1 MKTVAIFANTS
12 KPDAIFWAER
22 AIAQLLERGA
32 ECCAE
37 PEVAQRLAPGLAA
50 KVEQIPVARFGNFA
64 DIVIAF
70 GGDGTMLAA
79 ARQLAETDV
88 PLMGVNVGKLG
99 FLAEFST
106 GELPEAIDSALN
118 GCFRIVDRALLQAT
132 IDGRTVYALNEFAVE
147 KDGSPKT
154 MGIRLSVNDHEV
166 ADYRSDGLIICTP
179 TGSTAY
185 SLSCGGPVIAPSAP
199 VMCITPVSAHT
210 LTLRPLVIP
219 DTLEVS
225 IEVLAPAGSARL
237 TADGFVEK
245 ILGENER
252 LTIRGSEMKI
262 KLVKHSTT
270 TYFDL
275 LRAKLLWSAG
285 SAAGSDATY
294 R

>member
-1 MKTVAIFANTS
+1 MKNVALFANTS
-12 KPDAIFWAER
+12 KPIAIAWAER
-22 AIAQLLERGA
+22 AAIILKQMGA
-32 ECCAE
+32 TCCAE
-37 PEVAQRLAPGLAA
+37 PQVIE
-50 KVEQIPVARFGNFA
+50 RFNAETAENMDSLSVDKFGHYA

-79 ARQLAETDV
+79 ARKLAETDI

-106 GELPEAIDSALN
+106 KELPEALASVMN
-118 GCFRIVDRALLQAT
+118 GSYRIVDRALLEMEL
-132 IDGRTVYALNEFAVE
+132 DGRKIYALNEFAIE
-147 KDGSPKT
+147 KDGSPRT
-154 MGIRLSVNDHEV
+154 VGVRISVSNHPV
-166 ADYRSDGLIICTP
+166 ADYRADGVIISTP

-199 VMCITPVSAHT
+199 VMCITPISAHT
-210 LTLRPLVIP
+210 LTMRPLVIP
-219 DTLEVS
+219 DTLDVS
-225 IEVLAPAGSARL
+225 VQILAPAGGTRL

-245 ILGENER
+245 ILGDNEQFS
-252 LTIRGSEMKI
+252 IRASDMKI

-285 SAAGSDATY
+285 GITADVGEI
-294 R
+294 